1 MRAEGLK
8 VLQWMEENHRKG
20 IVLAGRPYHV
30 DPEINHG
37 MPELIASYGL
47 AVLTEDSIPASFHG
61 EHPLRVS
68 DQWVYHSRLYVAAQ
82 FVSQRDDLELIQL
95 NSFGCGLDAVTTDQV
110 AEILERCGKLY
121 TLIKIDEV
129 NSLGAARIRVRSLL
143 AAMAQRE
150 KRGIVAHPVPATYHR
165 VEYTRDMQKK
175 GYTILAPNMS
185 PIHFRLLQPVLEKHG
200 YHIVMLENDTR
211 SAIDTG
217 LKFVNNDACYP
228 SIITVGQMM
237 EAVLSGKYDT
247 DRLALAMT
255 QTGGCCRASNYVGF
269 IRRALAKAGLGHIP
283 VISINA
289 NGMET
294 NEGFRFTLPMLIGAA
309 QAIVFG
315 DLLMRCLYRVR
326 PYEIEAGSAN
336 RLAEAWS
343 QKS

>member
-1 MRAEGLK
+1 M
-8 VLQWMEENHRKG
+8 
-20 IVLAGRPYHV
+20 
-30 DPEINHG
+30 
-37 MPELIASYGL
+37 
-47 AVLTEDSIPASFHG
+47 
-61 EHPLRVS
+61 
-68 DQWVYHSRLYVAAQ
+68 
-82 FVSQRDDLELIQL
+82 
-95 NSFGCGLDAVTTDQV
+95 
-110 AEILERCGKLY
+110 
-121 TLIKIDEV
+121 

-255 QTGGCCRASNYVGF
+255 QTWG
-269 IRRALAKAGLGHIP
+269 
-283 VISINA
+283 
-289 NGMET
+289 
-294 NEGFRFTLPMLIGAA
+294 
-309 QAIVFG
+309 
-315 DLLMRCLYRVR
+315 
-326 PYEIEAGSAN
+326 
-336 RLAEAWS
+336 
-343 QKS
+343 